1 MKQTIIQK
9 IAVANIAFLL
19 LTVVLPLFLVEKAEA
34 AGLTLAMVRPDRLV
48 SSTATGGMICAKSTT
63 VDVETQVKVTFP
75 TGFATVDTPANW
87 TVTTTNIPSD
97 ATAWI
102 GIGTATAATGQ
113 DVTFP
118 SGDMVVGTLYCFNFV
133 ATSTLT
139 THATPGNNY
148 TGTITTQKAGPTT
161 IDTSAFALSVVSNDQ
176 VVVSATVPATFSFSL
191 PTNTLTFLS
200 NLTTTPVLTGTSV
213 ATITTNASSGWVAW
227 VKSANAALNS
237 ASTGATI
244 ASSGSASD
252 NTVTDVSATNG
263 YFLDVA
269 FTDSGT
275 GTGTVSQAANYG
287 QEYNGDATHGGT
299 LSTTFQPVAASTGTT
314 DGDTLTFTALAKI
327 SAVQAAASD
336 YTDTLTII
344 AAGRF

>member
-1 MKQTIIQK
+1 MKYTVIQK
-9 IAVANIAFLL
+9 TFVVGVFSLL
-19 LTVVLPLFLVEKAEA
+19 LVAALPFFLTEKVEA
-34 AGLTLAMVRPDRLV
+34 AGLTLAMVRPDRLA

-118 SGDMVVGTLYCFNFV
+118 SGDMVVGTLYCFNFT

-148 TGTITTQKAGPTT
+148 TGTITTQKSGPTT
-161 IDTSAFALSVVSNDQ
+161 IDTSGFALSVVSNDQ
-176 VVVSATVPATFSFSL
+176 VVVNATVPATFSFSL

-213 ATITTNASSGWVAW
+213 ATIATNAHSGWVAW

-244 ASSGSASD
+244 PTAGSID
-252 NTVTDVSATNG
+252 NAVTDVSATNG

-269 FTDSGT
+269 FTDSGV
-275 GTGTVSQAANYG
+275 GTGTVTQAANYG
-287 QEYNGDATHGGT
+287 QEYDGDATHGGT
-299 LSTTFQPVAASTGTT
+299 LSTTFQPVAASSGTT